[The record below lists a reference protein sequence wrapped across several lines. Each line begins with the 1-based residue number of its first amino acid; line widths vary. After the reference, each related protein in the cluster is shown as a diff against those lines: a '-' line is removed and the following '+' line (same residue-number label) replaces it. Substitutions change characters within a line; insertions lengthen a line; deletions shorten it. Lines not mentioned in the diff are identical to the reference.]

1 MSQRE
6 PTEEELQAAFEEQM
20 RGISVEDVIL
30 QTAVTLVNLGG
41 QRLGL
46 AGPSGERSPSDR
58 DLPQARLAVEGVR
71 ALVPLLPPEPAAA
84 IRKALTQ
91 LHIAYAHEAGE
102 AGGAEAAAGA
112 GAPPTGPP
120 PGAGGPGQAP
130 PPPPGPAPAPPPEPT
145 ADEAE
150 RAKARAKIWLP
161 GS

>member
-1 MSQRE
+1 VSRRE

-46 AGPSGERSPSDR
+46 AGPSGDRAEGDR

-102 AGGAEAAAGA
+102 AGGPEAAAAAAPA
-112 GAPPTGPP
+112 GAPQPQ
-120 PGAGGPGQAP
+120 PGQPGPAP
-130 PPPPGPAPAPPPEPT
+130 PPPAVPT

>member
-6 PTEEELQAAFEEQM
+6 PTEAELQAAFEEEM

-30 QTAVTLVNLGG
+30 QTVVTLVNLGG
-41 QRLGL
+41 MRLGL
-46 AGPSGERSPSDR
+46 SGPSSERVEGDR

-102 AGGAEAAAGA
+102 AGGAEEAAAV
-112 GAPPTGPP
+112 GAPAAGPQPP
-120 PGAGGPGQAP
+120 PGP
-130 PPPPGPAPAPPPEPT
+130 PDPAPAPPAAPT